1 MKPKLFQKITSW
13 LELCTP
19 LQTIQQ
25 ALREYFILSGGQFAV
40 GAQYDI
46 SNNLS
51 SLRHYPNTLVIDCT
65 GYHSVL
71 RNHIQPDNLIGRFVE
86 YVLICTF
93 TFDDRYECNELC
105 KYYKNKNTKK
115 FRVIPSIDDTY
126 KTGKRE
132 THVTCLITIDETIFR
147 QVPKREPITYAYLKK
162 HQHEIYE
169 DLNIFLNNLSSE
181 QMRKIHFDTMEF
193 IALPL
198 QLYRARKMTHSVN
211 DNDLNQHWVLLGD
224 AAMGGPYF
232 QSISMGFEAAI
243 YLAYIFEHMKGN
255 VEEMMSKYEYYMEKL
270 WLAIQIRSQ
279 EIQRNKQILQLM
291 CADDRNAI
299 LEKIKVY

>member
-1 MKPKLFQKITSW
+1 
-13 LELCTP
+13 
-19 LQTIQQ
+19 
-25 ALREYFILSGGQFAV
+25 
-40 GAQYDI
+40 
-46 SNNLS
+46 
-51 SLRHYPNTLVIDCT
+51 
-65 GYHSVL
+65 
-71 RNHIQPDNLIGRFVE
+71 
-86 YVLICTF
+86 
-93 TFDDRYECNELC
+93 
-105 KYYKNKNTKK
+105 
-115 FRVIPSIDDTY
+115 
-126 KTGKRE
+126 
-132 THVTCLITIDETIFR
+132 
-147 QVPKREPITYAYLKK
+147 
-162 HQHEIYE
+162 
-169 DLNIFLNNLSSE
+169 
-181 QMRKIHFDTMEF
+181 MRKIHFDTMEF